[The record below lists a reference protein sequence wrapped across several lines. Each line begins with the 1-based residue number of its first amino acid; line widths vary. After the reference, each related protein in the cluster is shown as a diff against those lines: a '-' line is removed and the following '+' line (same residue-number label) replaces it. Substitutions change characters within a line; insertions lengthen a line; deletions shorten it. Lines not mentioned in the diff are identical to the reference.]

1 MMVPAPDAVDY
12 VRRLVHDTA
21 GITLEPS
28 QHYLVR
34 ARLEPLARREGF
46 SSIDAMVADLRRR
59 PRNHMHA
66 RLVEAML
73 NTETSFFRDLHP
85 FQALREEILPELIA
99 ARRTTRSLG
108 IWSAACASGQE
119 PYSVALLLRE
129 HFPELRSWD
138 VTILASDISQ
148 AMLSRAPHGV
158 FSNSEVNR
166 GLPASL
172 LVKHFKR
179 CGMDWKLDED
189 VRRAVRF
196 RQINL
201 LEPWPP
207 LPAMDV
213 VLLRNVLI
221 YLDEPARWTVL
232 ARVRHILRPDGYL
245 LMGAAEGTVGL
256 TNGFASVRFG
266 HTTCY
271 RPRQQGKDE

>member
-1 MMVPAPDAVDY
+1 MRVPAPETVDY
-12 VRRLVHDTA
+12 VRRLVHETA
-21 GITLEPS
+21 GIALDPS

-34 ARLEPLARREGF
+34 ARLEPLAQREGF
-46 SSIDAMVADLRRR
+46 SSIEALVTDLRRR

-66 RLVEAML
+66 RLVDAML
-73 NTETSFFRDLHP
+73 NTETSFFRDVHP
-85 FQALREEILPELIA
+85 FAVLRDPILPELIA
-99 ARRTTRSLG
+99 ARRTTRSLA

-119 PYSVALLLRE
+119 PYSVALLVRE

-138 VTILASDISQ
+138 LSILASDLSQ
-148 AMLSRAPHGV
+148 AMLSRAPLGV
-158 FSNSEVNR
+158 FSNAEVNR
-166 GLPASL
+166 GLPAPL
-172 LVKHFKR
+172 LVKYFER
-179 CGMDWKLDED
+179 RGMDWQLDED

-245 LMGAAEGTVGL
+245 FLGAAEGALGL
-256 TNGFASVRFG
+256 NNGFEAVRMG
-266 HTTCY
+266 RTTCY
-271 RPRQQGKDE
+271 RPRHQGKDE